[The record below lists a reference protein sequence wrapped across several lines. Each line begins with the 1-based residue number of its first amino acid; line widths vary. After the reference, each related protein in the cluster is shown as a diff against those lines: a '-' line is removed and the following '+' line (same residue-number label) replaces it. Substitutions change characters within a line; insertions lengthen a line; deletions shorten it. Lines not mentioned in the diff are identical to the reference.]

1 MTKTTKTFT
10 IEYDIYTKASAA
22 GINLSEA
29 AENGIRHE
37 LIRTGGNIKTIEE
50 LRVER
55 EIKERQ
61 RKVKEAE
68 TEAKKALCL
77 AQGKVYVDEKSPML
91 IPVKEFMKK
100 GK

>member
-1 MTKTTKTFT
+1 MVDY
-10 IEYDIYTKASAA
+10 EVYAKASAA

-37 LIRTGGNIKTIEE
+37 LIRLGGDVKTIQE
-50 LRVER
+50 LKVER

-68 TEAKKALCL
+68 IEAEKALCL
-77 AQGKVYVDEKSPML
+77 AEGKMYVDEKSPAL
-91 IPVKEFMKK
+91 IPVKKFMEK
-100 GK
+100 GHGSK